1 MSQWAP
7 SKMGVPAKNLGTLSG
22 PHEVMAPE
30 ALMEMWSLSRTHLS
44 SSLNAHTATIIDPST
59 GCCASQQLGYGKSR
73 ARSQDLEGSGRLR
86 LDIESYGEATSRRE
100 SQSIELEGSIRKT
113 APQSLAATS

>member
-1 MSQWAP
+1 
-7 SKMGVPAKNLGTLSG
+7 
-22 PHEVMAPE
+22 MAPE

-86 LDIESYGEATSRRE
+86 LDIESYGSATLRRADGVDGAPLVPE
-100 SQSIELEGSIRKT
+100 DALLAIVVDQAEGV
-113 APQSLAATS
+113 PYAA